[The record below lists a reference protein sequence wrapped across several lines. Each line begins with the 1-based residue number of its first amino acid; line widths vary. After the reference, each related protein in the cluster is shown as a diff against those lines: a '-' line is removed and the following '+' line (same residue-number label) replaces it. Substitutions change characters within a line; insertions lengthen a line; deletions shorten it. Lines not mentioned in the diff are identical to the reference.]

1 MAIIDELGIKVTVV
15 VDDASLVEYED
26 PEPEKTDDSQT
37 MHSHKYVASQD
48 NKEFSVSIVS
58 TENLKWAKQKVDF
71 GLGFQVFIDG
81 REIDRLLAIPEDLE
95 NGSFNYRIE
104 GLVEQNRDDDS
115 TTLRKCRFSPI
126 LLGRMSSIL
135 SKNRYRSNTLIKS
148 AADNADEVTTTEH
161 TQMGRDIGLIR
172 MLVFRGRILREVESP
187 TECGEPTSS
196 LPSRLSNP
204 REAPRVAEGDI
215 KGMAISHITLWV
227 QYHEYSR

>member
-1 MAIIDELGIKVTVV
+1 MAVIDELGIKVTVV

-26 PEPEKTDDSQT
+26 PEPEKTDDSQI

-48 NKEFSVSIVS
+48 NKEFSVNIVS
-58 TENLKWAKQKVDF
+58 TENLKWAKQKVNF

-104 GLVEQNRDDDS
+104 GLVEQNHDNGS
-115 TTLRKCRFSPI
+115 TTLRKCRFSSI
-126 LLGRMSSIL
+126 VLGTMSSIL
-135 SKNRYRSNTLIKS
+135 SKNRYRRNTLIKS
-148 AADNADEVTTTEH
+148 AVDNADEATTEH
-161 TQMGRDIGLIR
+161 TQMGRDFGLIR
-172 MLVFRGRILREVESP
+172 VLVFREKILMEVESA

-196 LPSRLSNP
+196 LPSRLSDP
-204 REAPRVAEGDI
+204 PEAPRVAEGDI

-227 QYHEYSR
+227 QYHESSR